1 MAPYLPPLSSLRA
14 FEAAARHLNFT
25 RAAEELH
32 LTHGAISHQMKA
44 LEAQLGVT
52 LFRREHRRL
61 LLTDAG
67 QRFAARVRG
76 VLGELEESVAAIA
89 GKPDPRV
96 LTVSVLPSFALRWL
110 IPRLASFQRRHP
122 EIDVHVSAS
131 HALAEFG
138 AGGVD
143 LAIRFGRGGW
153 PGVVAEKLFDEEV
166 FPVASPK
173 LAGGRWPLKPQ
184 ELDRFALLR
193 SEREPWRPWFRAMGL
208 AFDEPERGPI
218 FSDEILMLQ
227 AAEHGLGIALAR
239 DAIAAPAI
247 AAGGLVRLFPE
258 RVSPRSAYYL
268 VYPRAH
274 AALPTVAAFREW
286 IIDEVARGGRRG
298 RVATS

>member
-1 MAPYLPPLSSLRA
+1 MARHLPPLASLRA

-52 LFRREHRRL
+52 LFRRERRRL

-67 QRFAARVRG
+67 QRFAARVRAI
-76 VLGELEESVAAIA
+76 LGELSESVDAIA
-89 GKPDPRV
+89 GKADPRV
-96 LTVSVLPSFALRWL
+96 LTVSVLPSFASRWL

-122 EIDVHVSAS
+122 DIDLHVSAS
-131 HALAEFG
+131 HAMAEFG
-138 AGGVD
+138 ADGVD
-143 LAIRFGRGGW
+143 IAVRFGRGGW

-173 LAGGRWPLKPQ
+173 LVSERWPLKPR
-184 ELDRFALLR
+184 ELDRFPLLR
-193 SEREPWRPWFRAMGL
+193 SEREPWMPWFRAVGL
-208 AFDEPERGPI
+208 AFEEPKRGPI

-227 AAEHGLGIALAR
+227 AAEQGLGIALAR
-239 DAIAAPAI
+239 GAIAAPEI
-247 AAGGLVRLFPE
+247 AAGRLVRLFPD
-258 RVSPRSAYYL
+258 RVPPRSAYYL

-274 AALPTVAAFREW
+274 ATLPAVAVFREW
-286 IIDEVARGGRRG
+286 IFAEVAHKRSNR
-298 RVATS
+298 A

>member
-1 MAPYLPPLSSLRA
+1 MARHLPPLSALRA

-25 RAAEELH
+25 RAAEELN

-44 LEAQLGVT
+44 LEGQLGVT
-52 LFRREHRRL
+52 LFRRERRRL

-67 QRFAARVRG
+67 QRFAARVRAVLSDLAEG
-76 VLGELEESVAAIA
+76 VDAIA
-89 GKPDPRV
+89 GKSDPHL
-96 LTVSVLPSFALRWL
+96 LTVSMLPSFASRWL

-122 EIDVHVSAS
+122 EIDVHVSGS

-173 LAGGRWPLKPQ
+173 LAGRWPLKPQ
-184 ELDRFALLR
+184 ELDRFVLLR
-193 SEREPWRPWFRAMGL
+193 SEREPWQPWFRAMGIAL
-208 AFDEPERGPI
+208 DEPKRGPI

-239 DAIAAPAI
+239 GAIAAPEI
-247 AAGGLVRLFPE
+247 AAGRLVRLFPS
-258 RVSPRSAYYL
+258 RVQPRSAYYL
-268 VYPRAH
+268 VYPRAN
-274 AALPTVAAFREW
+274 ASLPTVAAFREW
-286 IIDEVARGGRRG
+286 IMAEVALGRSRQ
-298 RVATS
+298 